1 MVTTELRLQPHYGLC
16 APCPLPTTTGV
27 LVCSLFLPL
36 LARLLPPY
44 CRPPLALLF
53 SGCKLV
59 IICLLSHTLS
69 WPVTHTH
76 RTTCTQHRSSSAGTY
91 TSVTRTSRHAHRAQR
106 CPLPVPG
113 PRSRTRSHVPT
124 RFSQGPPCICFT
136 LLERSYPPP
145 PGLMGG
151 CLNIHESLPT
161 SLPSKSVFSI
171 QSPKS

>member
-16 APCPLPTTTGV
+16 APCPLPTTAGV

-113 PRSRTRSHVPT
+113 PRSRTRSHPF
-124 RFSQGPPCICFT
+124 FSGASLYLFHSPR
-136 LLERSYPPP
+136 EV
-145 PGLMGG
+145 
-151 CLNIHESLPT
+151 LPT
-161 SLPSKSVFSI
+161 APRLDGWVS
-171 QSPKS
+171 QYT